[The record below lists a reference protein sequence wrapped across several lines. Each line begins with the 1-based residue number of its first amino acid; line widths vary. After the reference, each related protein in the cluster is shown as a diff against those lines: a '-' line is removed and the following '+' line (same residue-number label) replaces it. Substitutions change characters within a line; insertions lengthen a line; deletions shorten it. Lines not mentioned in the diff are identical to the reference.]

1 MGDEYHGYKDLIVY
15 KKAFKLS
22 ISIFRVTKEFPREE
36 MFSLTDQIRRSSRS
50 IGSNIAESWG
60 KRRYVKSFIAKLTDS
75 QSEACET
82 CHWLDQ
88 SLVLNY
94 INTEQHKKLS
104 GLLNEIQKMLHTII
118 RNPDKFCKH

>member
-22 ISIFRVTKEFPREE
+22 ISIFRATKEFPREE
-36 MFSLTDQIRRSSRS
+36 MYSLTDQIRRSSRS
-50 IGSNIAESWG
+50 IGANLAESWA
-60 KRRYVKSFIAKLTDS
+60 KRRYVKSFTAKLIDS

-88 SLVLNY
+88 SIALNY
-94 INTEQHKKLS
+94 INTEQHKELT
-104 GLLNEIQKMLHTII
+104 GLLKEIQKMLNAMIQ
-118 RNPDKFCKH
+118 NPNKFCHP